1 MYTIKPEPKLFEYK
15 NLSFQFNQS
24 HMPPMPHFMIEP
36 RARTSK
42 SLDPGVC
49 QCRSITIS
57 LGYFIIKKNNQKG
70 GNNIC
75 ILVMDVL
82 LMGEQ
87 VYQLQVGF
95 GSSWV
100 NAGCNFYNSLSH
112 TEKAKNKY
120 FSCNSLTVCTLSA
133 ILISLGN
140 S

>member
-1 MYTIKPEPKLFEYK
+1 
-15 NLSFQFNQS
+15 
-24 HMPPMPHFMIEP
+24 MPPMPHFMIKP

-42 SLDPGVC
+42 SLDLGVC
-49 QCRSITIS
+49 QCRSITLTIS
-57 LGYFIIKKNNQKG
+57 LGYFIINKNNQKG

-87 VYQLQVGF
+87 VFQLQVGF
-95 GSSWV
+95 GSSWL
-100 NAGCNFYNSLSH
+100 NAGRNFYKSLSY

-120 FSCNSLTVCTLSA
+120 FFCNSLTVCTSSA
-133 ILISLGN
+133 ILITPGN

>member
-1 MYTIKPEPKLFEYK
+1 MSRKVHFFTKFLVHYKTRAQTFWAKKSKLLVQPKS
-15 NLSFQFNQS
+15 NA
-24 HMPPMPHFMIEP
+24 PMPHFMIKP

-42 SLDPGVC
+42 SLDLGVC
-49 QCRSITIS
+49 QCRSITLTIS
-57 LGYFIIKKNNQKG
+57 LGYFIINKNNQKG

-87 VYQLQVGF
+87 VYHLQVGF

-100 NAGCNFYNSLSH
+100 NAGRNFYNSLSY
-112 TEKAKNKY
+112 TEKAKKN
-120 FSCNSLTVCTLSA
+120 A
-133 ILISLGN
+133 ILISPGN